1 MKYTTLD
8 IVVKGYLL
16 QKKYPIHFY
25 IDFLIYA
32 ARCFEELHFD
42 TLGNIRTA
50 RIPVNDYNA
59 ARLPDDY
66 MDWTKIGVENGQFIK
81 PLIQRRMN
89 RRNNYTT
96 NGIISSFTL
105 AGGEGYTD
113 GTYNDTPLTGGF
125 GTGAV
130 ANITVEGGKVAVVTV
145 TAGQDYAQ
153 GDVLT
158 GLTGG
163 TGFAITV
170 NSVVGSDKIS
180 FPNNQVNPP
189 SYNFFTNF
197 YGYYLNYN
205 DHLEYTGRDYGGK
218 ANRADSFD
226 VFPERNEIQLNNNL
240 GASYIVLEYI
250 SDGSEIDNATQI
262 TPYAKSTLEA
272 YINWKVKE
280 NSRSYGEGE
289 RQRAEQLFI
298 KEHKRLRARM
308 SDLTLNDIRASIYKN
323 SSGAPK

>member
-1 MKYTTLD
+1 MKFTTLD
-8 IVVKGYLL
+8 TVVKGYLL

-25 IDFLIYA
+25 IDFLVYA
-32 ARCFEELHFD
+32 SRCFEEIHMD
-42 TLGNIRTA
+42 SIANIRTA

-66 MDWTKIGVENGQFIK
+66 MDWTKIGVENGQFVK
-81 PLIQRRMN
+81 PLIQRTMN
-89 RRNNYTT
+89 RRNNYTI

-105 AGGEGYTD
+105 TGGAGYTD
-113 GTYNDTPLTGGF
+113 GTYTGTPLTGGF
-125 GTGAV
+125 GTGAA
-130 ANITVEGGKVAVVTV
+130 ANITVAGGKVTAVTM
-145 TAGQDYAQ
+145 TAGQDYAE

-163 TGFAITV
+163 TGFFITV
-170 NSVVGSDKIS
+170 NSVVGSDKIP
-180 FPNNQVNPP
+180 FPNNQINPP
-189 SYNFFTNF
+189 TDNFFARC

-205 DHLEYTGRDYGGK
+205 DHMEYTGKDYGAK
-218 ANRADSFD
+218 INRADSFD

-240 GASYIVLEYI
+240 GADFIILEYI

-308 SDLTLNDIRASIYKN
+308 SNLTLNDIRASIYKN